1 MKRHPSLAHL
11 SRDHHGALLLARLL
25 QRDAPPYKGL
35 PTDLSGKAA
44 YAIQFYKDELV
55 KHFESE
61 EIALKLVTGIDVQL
75 DKLIAEICL
84 EHQQL
89 NLAFKSISQ
98 HTSLPDD
105 LDALGKALELHVRKE
120 ERELFPLIE
129 NICSDVLMAAIDRS
143 LSPHD

>member
-25 QRDAPPYKGL
+25 QNDAPPYKGL
-35 PTDLSGKAA
+35 PTDLLGKAA
-44 YAIQFYKDELV
+44 YAIKFYNDELI

-61 EIALKLVTGIDVQL
+61 EIALKLVTGIDNQL
-75 DKLIAEICL
+75 DKLIAEIFW

-89 NLAFKSISQ
+89 HLSFKSIDQ
-98 HTSLPDD
+98 HTNLPED

-120 ERELFPLIE
+120 ERQLFPMIE
-129 NICSDVLMAAIDRS
+129 NTCSDVLMAAIQLS

>member
-25 QRDAPPYKGL
+25 QKDSSPYKAL
-35 PTDLSGKAA
+35 PHDITGKAD
-44 YAIQFYKDELV
+44 YAVQFYNDELI

-61 EIALKLVTGIDVQL
+61 EIALKLVTGIDAQL
-75 DKLIAEICL
+75 DKLIAEICW

-89 NLAFKSISQ
+89 HLAFKSISQ
-98 HTSLPDD
+98 HTNLPED

-129 NICSDVLMAAIDRS
+129 NTCSEDLMAAINRS